1 MRLAIDIGGTFTD
14 LVLEHGNELLTKK
27 VLTSISQPELA
38 VIEGVSELL
47 EENNIKASD
56 IKMIIHGTTLATNA
70 VIERK
75 GAKTCFITTSGFRDV
90 LDIGYESRFDQYD
103 ILIDKT
109 MSLVPRKHRYVIDER
124 TDVNGSIITSI
135 DKGQFYNLITKIKNE
150 KFESI
155 AVGFLHSYAN
165 PENEK
170 ILKTFLTNELP
181 DVEVSVSS
189 DVCPEIREYER
200 FTTTVVNAYIKP
212 LMSNYLKKLDQKLLN
227 SGFNCPLLL
236 MTSGG
241 TLTNI
246 SSACNNPVRLVE
258 SGPAGGAILATSIAE
273 DMNLSKV
280 ISFDMGGTT
289 AKITIIEN
297 KKAIKAREFEVD
309 RKARFKKGS
318 GYPLRIPVIEMVE
331 IGAGGGSIARVNKL
345 EQIITGPDS
354 AGSFPG
360 PACYSN
366 GGSMPTIT
374 DADLVIGK
382 INPDNFAGG
391 KIKLSKQLADI
402 AITENIVKFVN
413 IDTNI
418 AALAI
423 SEIVD
428 ETMSNAARV
437 HTVEQGHETSNRT
450 LIAFGG
456 AAPLHIARVAE
467 KLRVSNIIIPTNASV
482 GSAVGFLKAPVG
494 YEVVKSLRMLLNRF
508 ETDKVN
514 DLLEKMKNEA
524 QSVIQSETGSV
535 KFVEERFAFMRYAG
549 QGHEIKVQVDNNLL
563 TQSDISKIKSSFEKK
578 YEKLYSRI
586 LPNADIEILTWSLS
600 LSIKNEKLNSFQKL
614 NSYKKIKEQS
624 LVDIVDYDS
633 SKKIK
638 VPYFERASLKPGDI
652 IEGHCIISEEQTI
665 KYANINFWRGIAKE
679 RSYNYHHRKLYRL
692 MEGNT
697 CAIQAQVK
705 DVMLDTLDCLV

>member
-14 LVLEHGNELLTKK
+14 LVLENGNDLLTKK

-124 TDVNGSIITSI
+124 TDVNGLIITSI
-135 DKGQFYNLITKIKNE
+135 DKDQFCNLITKIKNE
-150 KFESI
+150 NFESI

-165 PENEK
+165 PDNEK
-170 ILKTFLTNELP
+170 ILKAFLTKELP
-181 DVEVSVSS
+181 DVEVSISS

-273 DMNLSKV
+273 DMNLNKV

-391 KIKLSKQLADI
+391 KIKLSKQLADK

-467 KLRVSNIIIPTNASV
+467 KLRVSNVIIPTNASV

-524 QSVIQSETGSV
+524 QSIIQSETGSM

-563 TQSDISKIKSSFEKK
+563 TQSDISKIKTSFEKK

-600 LSIKNEKLNSFQKL
+600 LSIKNEKFNSFQKI
-614 NSYKKIKEQS
+614 NSYKKINEQS

-638 VPYFERASLKPGDI
+638 VPYFERDSLKPGDI
-652 IEGHCIISEEQTI
+652 IKGHCIISEEQTTI
-665 KYANINFWRGIAKE
+665 VVSNKFNTKVLSNNF
-679 RSYNYHHRKLYRL
+679 LQ
-692 MEGNT
+692 MEYTN
-697 CAIQAQVK
+697 
-705 DVMLDTLDCLV
+705 DE

>member
-14 LVLEHGNELLTKK
+14 IVLENQNNLITKK
-27 VLTSISQPELA
+27 VLTSIAKPEVA

-47 EENNIKASD
+47 DENNITSSE

-75 GAKTCFITTSGFRDV
+75 GAKTCFITTEGFRDV

-103 ILIDKT
+103 ILIEKT
-109 MSLVPRKHRYVIDER
+109 MSLVPRKHRFVIKER
-124 TDVNGSIITSI
+124 TDVNGTILEPINIETFS
-135 DKGQFYNLITKIKNE
+135 NLVQKIKE
-150 KFESI
+150 EGFKSVGI
-155 AVGFLHSYAN
+155 GFLHSYAN
-165 PENEK
+165 SENEN
-170 ILKTFLTNELP
+170 ILRNYLLENLP
-181 DVEVSVSS
+181 GVEVSISS

-212 LMSNYLKKLDQKLLN
+212 LMANYLKKLDNELKIK
-227 SGFNCPLLL
+227 GFDCPLLL

-246 SSACNNPVRLVE
+246 ESACNNPVRLVE
-258 SGPAGGAILATSIAE
+258 SGPAGGAILATSIA
-273 DMNLSKV
+273 DDLNLNKV

-318 GYPLRIPVIEMVE
+318 GLPLRIPVIEMVE

-360 PACYSN
+360 PACYDN
-366 GGSMPTIT
+366 GGERPTIT

-391 KIKLSKQLADI
+391 KISLSKDLANK
-402 AITENIVKFVN
+402 AIKKNISEIVKMDN
-413 IDTNI
+413 ET

-467 KLRVSNIIIPTNASV
+467 KLRVNSVIIPTNASV

-494 YEVVKSLRMLLNRF
+494 YEVVKSLRMLLNVF
-508 ETDKVN
+508 QAEKVN
-514 DLLEKMKNEA
+514 ELLKKMRNEA
-524 QSVIQSETGSV
+524 EKIIQNTSGKVS
-535 KFVEERFAFMRYAG
+535 FVEERYAFMRYAG
-549 QGHEIKVQVDNNLL
+549 QGHEIKVAIDNADLSNYH
-563 TQSDISKIKSSFEKK
+563 SAKIKSSFEEQ

-600 LSIKNEKLNSFQKL
+600 LSIASEEKTSFKNLKSFNKINESKLVDFVDYERNEKI
-614 NSYKKIKEQS
+614 KI
-624 LVDIVDYDS
+624 
-633 SKKIK
+633 
-638 VPYFERASLKPGDI
+638 PYFERSELKPGDI
-652 IEGHCIISEEQTI
+652 ISGQCIISEDQTTVVVS
-665 KYANINFWRGIAKE
+665 KNFNTKVLSNNFLQMESIN
-679 RSYNYHHRKLYRL
+679 H
-692 MEGNT
+692 
-697 CAIQAQVK
+697 
-705 DVMLDTLDCLV
+705 D

>member
-27 VLTSISQPELA
+27 VLTSISKPELA

-135 DKGQFYNLITKIKNE
+135 DKDQFYNLITKIKHEN
-150 KFESI
+150 FESI

-165 PENEK
+165 PDNEK
-170 ILKTFLTNELP
+170 ILKAFLTNELP
-181 DVEVSVSS
+181 DVEVSISS

-391 KIKLSKQLADI
+391 KIKLSKQLADK

-413 IDTNI
+413 IDTNV

-467 KLRVSNIIIPTNASV
+467 KLRVSNVIIPTNASV

-524 QSVIQSETGSV
+524 QSIIQSETGSI

-563 TQSDISKIKSSFEKK
+563 TQSDIIKIKTSFEKK
-578 YEKLYSRI
+578 YENLYSRI

-600 LSIKNEKLNSFQKL
+600 LSIKNEKFNSFKKI

-624 LVDIVDYDS
+624 LLDIVDYDS

-638 VPYFERASLKPGDI
+638 VPYFERDSLKPGDI
-652 IEGHCIISEEQTI
+652 IEGHCIISEEQTTI
-665 KYANINFWRGIAKE
+665 VVSNKFNTKVLSNNF
-679 RSYNYHHRKLYRL
+679 LQ
-692 MEGNT
+692 MEYTN
-697 CAIQAQVK
+697 
-705 DVMLDTLDCLV
+705 DE

>member
-14 LVLEHGNELLTKK
+14 IVLENQNNLITKK
-27 VLTSISQPELA
+27 VLTSIANPEVA

-47 EENNIKASD
+47 DENNITSSE

-75 GAKTCFITTSGFRDV
+75 GAKTCFITTEGFRDV

-103 ILIDKT
+103 ILIEKT
-109 MSLVPRKHRYVIDER
+109 MSLVPRKHRFVIKER
-124 TDVNGSIITSI
+124 TDVNGSILKPINTETFS
-135 DKGQFYNLITKIKNE
+135 NLVQKIKE
-150 KFESI
+150 EGFKSVGI
-155 AVGFLHSYAN
+155 GFLHSYAN
-165 PENEK
+165 SENEN
-170 ILKTFLTNELP
+170 ILRNYLLENLP
-181 DVEVSVSS
+181 GVEVSISS

-212 LMSNYLKKLDQKLLN
+212 LMANYLKKLDNELKIK
-227 SGFNCPLLL
+227 GFDCPLLL

-246 SSACNNPVRLVE
+246 ESACNNPVRLVE
-258 SGPAGGAILATSIAE
+258 SGPAGGAILATSIA
-273 DMNLSKV
+273 DDLNLNKV

-318 GYPLRIPVIEMVE
+318 GLPLRIPVIEMVE

-360 PACYSN
+360 PACYDN
-366 GGSMPTIT
+366 GGERPTIT

-391 KIKLSKQLADI
+391 KISLSKDLANK
-402 AITENIVKFVN
+402 AIKKNISEIVKMDN
-413 IDTNI
+413 ET

-467 KLRVSNIIIPTNASV
+467 KLRVNSVIIPTNASV

-494 YEVVKSLRMLLNRF
+494 YEVVKSLRMLLNVF
-508 ETDKVN
+508 QAEKVN
-514 DLLEKMKNEA
+514 ELLKKMRNEA
-524 QSVIQSETGSV
+524 EKIIQNTSGKVS
-535 KFVEERFAFMRYAG
+535 FVEERYAFMRYAG
-549 QGHEIKVQVDNNLL
+549 QGHEIKVAIDNADLSNEH
-563 TQSDISKIKSSFEKK
+563 SAKIKSSFEEQ

-600 LSIKNEKLNSFQKL
+600 ISIANEEKKSFKNLKSF
-614 NSYKKIKEQS
+614 NKIKES
-624 LVDIVDYDS
+624 KLVDFVDYERNE
-633 SKKIK
+633 KIK
-638 VPYFERASLKPGDI
+638 IPYFERSELKPGDI
-652 IEGHCIISEEQTI
+652 ISGQCIISEDQTTVVVS
-665 KYANINFWRGIAKE
+665 KNFNTKVLSNNFLQMESIN
-679 RSYNYHHRKLYRL
+679 H
-692 MEGNT
+692 
-697 CAIQAQVK
+697 
-705 DVMLDTLDCLV
+705 D

>member
-14 LVLEHGNELLTKK
+14 IVLENGIELLTKK
-27 VLTSISQPELA
+27 VLTSTSQPELA

-47 EENNIKASD
+47 NENNIKASE
-56 IKMIIHGTTLATNA
+56 ITMIIHGTTLATNA
-70 VIERK
+70 IIERK

-109 MSLVPRKHRYVIDER
+109 MSLVPRKYRYVINER
-124 TDVNGSIITSI
+124 TDVNGSIITAI
-135 DKGQFYNLITKIKNE
+135 DKSQFKNLVTKIKSE
-150 KFESI
+150 KFESV

-165 PENEK
+165 SDNEAV
-170 ILKTFLTNELP
+170 LKNFLLNELP
-181 DVEVSVSS
+181 DIEVSVSS

-227 SGFNCPLLL
+227 SGFNCSMLL

-258 SGPAGGAILATSIAE
+258 SGPAGGAILATSIAK
-273 DMNLSKV
+273 DMDLSKV

-289 AKITIIEN
+289 AKITIIEDQ
-297 KKAIKAREFEVD
+297 KANKAREFEVD

-318 GYPLRIPVIEMVE
+318 GFPLRIPVIEMVE

-345 EQIITGPDS
+345 DQIITGPDS

-366 GGSMPTIT
+366 GGELPTVT

-391 KIKLSKQLADI
+391 KIKLSKRLANE
-402 AITENIVKFVN
+402 AITKNIGKLVN
-413 IDTNI
+413 IDTDI

-467 KLRVSNIIIPTNASV
+467 KLRVSSVIIPTNASV

-494 YEVVKSLRMLLNRF
+494 YEVVKSLRMLLNSF
-508 ETDKVN
+508 EAEKVN
-514 DLLEKMKNEA
+514 NLLENMKGEAKSIIQNETK
-524 QSVIQSETGSV
+524 SHEM
-535 KFVEERFAFMRYAG
+535 VEERFAFMRYAG
-549 QGHEIKVQVDNNLL
+549 QGHEIKVLIDNNSLSH
-563 TQSDISKIKSSFEKK
+563 SDINKIKLSFEKK
-578 YEKLYSRI
+578 YEQLYSRI

-600 LSIKNEKLNSFQKL
+600 ISVKNENSNSFKKL
-614 NSYKKIKEQS
+614 NSYKKIKETS
-624 LVDIVDYDS
+624 LVDFVDYQNG
-633 SKKIK
+633 K
-638 VPYFERASLKPGDI
+638 LKFLI
-652 IEGHCIISEEQTI
+652 L
-665 KYANINFWRGIAKE
+665 KE
-679 RSYNYHHRKLYRL
+679 LL
-692 MEGNT
+692 
-697 CAIQAQVK
+697 
-705 DVMLDTLDCLV
+705 

>member
-14 LVLEHGNELLTKK
+14 IVLENQNNLITKK
-27 VLTSISQPELA
+27 VLTSIANPEVA

-47 EENNIKASD
+47 DENNITSSE

-75 GAKTCFITTSGFRDV
+75 GAKTCFITTEGFRDV

-103 ILIDKT
+103 ILIEKT
-109 MSLVPRKHRYVIDER
+109 MSLVPRKHRFVIKER
-124 TDVNGSIITSI
+124 TDVNGTILEPINTETFS
-135 DKGQFYNLITKIKNE
+135 NLVQKIKE
-150 KFESI
+150 EGFKSVGI
-155 AVGFLHSYAN
+155 GFLHSYAN
-165 PENEK
+165 SENEN
-170 ILKTFLTNELP
+170 ILRNYLLENLP
-181 DVEVSVSS
+181 GVEVSISS

-212 LMSNYLKKLDQKLLN
+212 LMANYLKKLDNELKIK
-227 SGFNCPLLL
+227 GFDCPLLL

-246 SSACNNPVRLVE
+246 ESACNNPVRLVE
-258 SGPAGGAILATSIAE
+258 SGPAGGAILATSIA
-273 DMNLSKV
+273 DDLNLNKV

-318 GYPLRIPVIEMVE
+318 GLPLRIPVIEMVE

-360 PACYSN
+360 PACYDN
-366 GGSMPTIT
+366 GGERPTIT

-391 KIKLSKQLADI
+391 KISLSKDLANK
-402 AITENIVKFVN
+402 AIKKNISEIVKMDN
-413 IDTNI
+413 ET

-467 KLRVSNIIIPTNASV
+467 KLRVNSVIIPTNASV

-494 YEVVKSLRMLLNRF
+494 YEVVKSLRMLLNVF
-508 ETDKVN
+508 QAEKVN
-514 DLLEKMKNEA
+514 ELLEKMRNEA
-524 QSVIQSETGSV
+524 EKIIQNTSGKVS
-535 KFVEERFAFMRYAG
+535 FIEERYAFMRYAG
-549 QGHEIKVQVDNNLL
+549 QGHEIKVAIDNADLSNYH
-563 TQSDISKIKSSFEKK
+563 SAKIKSSFEEQ

-600 LSIKNEKLNSFQKL
+600 LSIANEEKTSFKNLKSF
-614 NSYKKIKEQS
+614 NKIKES
-624 LVDIVDYDS
+624 KLVDFVDYERNE
-633 SKKIK
+633 KIK
-638 VPYFERASLKPGDI
+638 IPYFERSELKPGDI
-652 IEGHCIISEEQTI
+652 ISGQCIISEDQTTVVVS
-665 KYANINFWRGIAKE
+665 KNFNTKVLSNNFLQMESIN
-679 RSYNYHHRKLYRL
+679 H
-692 MEGNT
+692 
-697 CAIQAQVK
+697 
-705 DVMLDTLDCLV
+705 D

>member
-391 KIKLSKQLADI
+391 KIKLSKQLADK

-413 IDTNI
+413 IDNNI

-638 VPYFERASLKPGDI
+638 VPYFERSSLKPGDI
-652 IEGHCIISEEQTI
+652 IEGHCIISEEQTTI
-665 KYANINFWRGIAKE
+665 VVSNKFNTKVLSNNF
-679 RSYNYHHRKLYRL
+679 LQ
-692 MEGNT
+692 MEFTN
-697 CAIQAQVK
+697 
-705 DVMLDTLDCLV
+705 DE

>member
-14 LVLEHGNELLTKK
+14 IVLENQNNLITKK
-27 VLTSISQPELA
+27 VLTSIANPEVA

-47 EENNIKASD
+47 DENNITSSE

-75 GAKTCFITTSGFRDV
+75 GAKTCFITTEGFRDV

-103 ILIDKT
+103 ILIEKT
-109 MSLVPRKHRYVIDER
+109 MSLVPRKHRFVIKER
-124 TDVNGSIITSI
+124 TDVNGTILEPINTETFS
-135 DKGQFYNLITKIKNE
+135 NLVQKIKE
-150 KFESI
+150 EGFKSVGI
-155 AVGFLHSYAN
+155 GFLHSYAN
-165 PENEK
+165 SKNEN
-170 ILKTFLTNELP
+170 ILRNYLLENLP
-181 DVEVSVSS
+181 GVEVSISS

-212 LMSNYLKKLDQKLLN
+212 LMANYLKKLDNELKIK
-227 SGFNCPLLL
+227 GFDCPLLL

-246 SSACNNPVRLVE
+246 ESACNNPVRLVE
-258 SGPAGGAILATSIAE
+258 SGPAGGAILATSIA
-273 DMNLSKV
+273 DDLNLNKV

-318 GYPLRIPVIEMVE
+318 GLPLRIPVIEMVE

-360 PACYSN
+360 PACYDN
-366 GGSMPTIT
+366 GGERPTIT

-391 KIKLSKQLADI
+391 KISLSKDLANK
-402 AITENIVKFVN
+402 AIKKNISEIVKMDN
-413 IDTNI
+413 ET

-467 KLRVSNIIIPTNASV
+467 KLRVNSVIIPTNASV

-494 YEVVKSLRMLLNRF
+494 YEVVKSLRMLLNVF
-508 ETDKVN
+508 QAEKVN
-514 DLLEKMKNEA
+514 ELLKKMRNEA
-524 QSVIQSETGSV
+524 EKIIQNTSGKVS
-535 KFVEERFAFMRYAG
+535 FVEERYAFMRYAG
-549 QGHEIKVQVDNNLL
+549 QGHEIKVAIDNADLSNYH
-563 TQSDISKIKSSFEKK
+563 SAKIKSSFEEQ

-600 LSIKNEKLNSFQKL
+600 LSIANEEKTSFKNLKSF
-614 NSYKKIKEQS
+614 NKIKES
-624 LVDIVDYDS
+624 KLVDFVDYERNE
-633 SKKIK
+633 KIK
-638 VPYFERASLKPGDI
+638 IPYFERSELKPGDI
-652 IEGHCIISEEQTI
+652 ISGQCIISEDQTTVVVS
-665 KYANINFWRGIAKE
+665 KNFNTKVLSNNFLQMESIN
-679 RSYNYHHRKLYRL
+679 H
-692 MEGNT
+692 
-697 CAIQAQVK
+697 
-705 DVMLDTLDCLV
+705 D

>member
-14 LVLEHGNELLTKK
+14 IVLESQNNLITKK
-27 VLTSISQPELA
+27 VLTSIAKPEVA

-47 EENNIKASD
+47 DENNITSSE

-75 GAKTCFITTSGFRDV
+75 GAKTCFITTEGFRDV

-103 ILIDKT
+103 ILIEKT
-109 MSLVPRKHRYVIDER
+109 MSLVPRKHRFVIKER
-124 TDVNGSIITSI
+124 TDVNGSILKPINTETFS
-135 DKGQFYNLITKIKNE
+135 NLVQKIKE
-150 KFESI
+150 EGFKSVGI
-155 AVGFLHSYAN
+155 GFLHSYAN
-165 PENEK
+165 SENEN
-170 ILKTFLTNELP
+170 ILRNYLLENLP
-181 DVEVSVSS
+181 GVEVSISS

-212 LMSNYLKKLDQKLLN
+212 LMANYLKKLDNELKIK
-227 SGFNCPLLL
+227 GFGCPLLL

-246 SSACNNPVRLVE
+246 ESACNNPVRLVE
-258 SGPAGGAILATSIAE
+258 SGPAGGAILATSIA
-273 DMNLSKV
+273 DDLNLNKV

-318 GYPLRIPVIEMVE
+318 GLPLRIPVIEMVE

-360 PACYSN
+360 PACYDN
-366 GGSMPTIT
+366 GGERPTIT

-391 KIKLSKQLADI
+391 KISLSKDLANK
-402 AITENIVKFVN
+402 AIKKNISEIVKMDN
-413 IDTNI
+413 ET

-467 KLRVSNIIIPTNASV
+467 KLRVNSVIIPTNASV

-494 YEVVKSLRMLLNRF
+494 YEVVKSLRMLLNVF
-508 ETDKVN
+508 QAEKVN
-514 DLLEKMKNEA
+514 ELLKKMRNEA
-524 QSVIQSETGSV
+524 EKIIQNTSGKVS
-535 KFVEERFAFMRYAG
+535 FVEERYAFMRYAG
-549 QGHEIKVQVDNNLL
+549 QGHEIKVAIDNADLSNYH
-563 TQSDISKIKSSFEKK
+563 SAKIKSSFEEQ

-600 LSIKNEKLNSFQKL
+600 LSIANEEKTSFKNLKSF
-614 NSYKKIKEQS
+614 NKIKES
-624 LVDIVDYDS
+624 KLVDFVDYERNE
-633 SKKIK
+633 KIK
-638 VPYFERASLKPGDI
+638 IPYFERSELKPGDI
-652 IEGHCIISEEQTI
+652 ISGQCIISEDQTTVVVS
-665 KYANINFWRGIAKE
+665 KNFNTKVLSNNFLQMESIN
-679 RSYNYHHRKLYRL
+679 H
-692 MEGNT
+692 
-697 CAIQAQVK
+697 
-705 DVMLDTLDCLV
+705 D

>member
-14 LVLEHGNELLTKK
+14 IVLENQNNLITKK
-27 VLTSISQPELA
+27 VLTSIAKPEVA

-47 EENNIKASD
+47 DENNITSSE

-75 GAKTCFITTSGFRDV
+75 GAKTCFITTEGFRDV

-103 ILIDKT
+103 ILIEKT
-109 MSLVPRKHRYVIDER
+109 MSLVPRKHRFVIKER
-124 TDVNGSIITSI
+124 TDVNGTILEPINTETFS
-135 DKGQFYNLITKIKNE
+135 NLVQKIKE
-150 KFESI
+150 EGFKSVGI
-155 AVGFLHSYAN
+155 GFLHSYAN
-165 PENEK
+165 SENEN
-170 ILKTFLTNELP
+170 ILRNYLLENLP
-181 DVEVSVSS
+181 GVEVSISS

-212 LMSNYLKKLDQKLLN
+212 LMANYLKKLDNELKIK
-227 SGFNCPLLL
+227 GFDCPLLL

-246 SSACNNPVRLVE
+246 ESACNNPVRLVE
-258 SGPAGGAILATSIAE
+258 SGPAGGAILATSIA
-273 DMNLSKV
+273 DDLNLNKV

-318 GYPLRIPVIEMVE
+318 GLPLRIPVIEMVE

-360 PACYSN
+360 PACYDN
-366 GGSMPTIT
+366 GGERPTIT

-391 KIKLSKQLADI
+391 KISLSKDLANK
-402 AITENIVKFVN
+402 AIKKNISEIVKMDN
-413 IDTNI
+413 ET

-467 KLRVSNIIIPTNASV
+467 KLRVNSVIIPTNASV

-494 YEVVKSLRMLLNRF
+494 YEVVKSLRMLLNVF
-508 ETDKVN
+508 QAEKVN
-514 DLLEKMKNEA
+514 ELLKKMRNEA
-524 QSVIQSETGSV
+524 EKIIQNTSGKVS
-535 KFVEERFAFMRYAG
+535 FAEERYAFMRYAG
-549 QGHEIKVQVDNNLL
+549 QGHEIKVAIDNADLSNYH
-563 TQSDISKIKSSFEKK
+563 SAKIKSSFEEQ

-600 LSIKNEKLNSFQKL
+600 LSIASEEKTSFKNLKSFNKINESKLVDFVDYERNEKI
-614 NSYKKIKEQS
+614 KI
-624 LVDIVDYDS
+624 
-633 SKKIK
+633 
-638 VPYFERASLKPGDI
+638 PYFERSELKPGDI
-652 IEGHCIISEEQTI
+652 ISGQCIISEDQTTVVVS
-665 KYANINFWRGIAKE
+665 KNFNTKVLSNNFLQMESIN
-679 RSYNYHHRKLYRL
+679 H
-692 MEGNT
+692 
-697 CAIQAQVK
+697 
-705 DVMLDTLDCLV
+705 D

>member
-14 LVLEHGNELLTKK
+14 IVLENQNNLITKK
-27 VLTSISQPELA
+27 VLTSIAQPEVA

-47 EENNIKASD
+47 DENNIKSSE

-75 GAKTCFITTSGFRDV
+75 GAKTCFITTEGFRDV

-103 ILIDKT
+103 ILIEKT
-109 MSLVPRKHRYVIDER
+109 MSLVPRKHRFVIKER
-124 TDVNGSIITSI
+124 TDVNGSIIEPINAEAFS
-135 DKGQFYNLITKIKNE
+135 NLVKKIKDE
-150 KFESI
+150 GFKSVGI
-155 AVGFLHSYAN
+155 GFLHSYAN
-165 PENEK
+165 SENEN
-170 ILKTFLTNELP
+170 ILRNYLLEKLP
-181 DVEVSVSS
+181 EVEISISS

-212 LMSNYLKKLDQKLLN
+212 LMANYLKKLDNELKIK
-227 SGFNCPLLL
+227 GFDCPLLL

-246 SSACNNPVRLVE
+246 ESACDNPVRLVE
-258 SGPAGGAILATSIAE
+258 SGPAGGAILATSIA
-273 DMNLSKV
+273 DDLNLNKV

-318 GYPLRIPVIEMVE
+318 GLPLRIPVIEMVE

-354 AGSFPG
+354 AGSYPG
-360 PACYSN
+360 PACYKN
-366 GGSMPTIT
+366 GGERPTIT

-391 KIKLSKQLADI
+391 KISLSKDLANQ
-402 AITENIVKFVN
+402 AIKKNISEIVKMDN
-413 IDTNI
+413 ET

-467 KLRVSNIIIPTNASV
+467 KLRVNSVIIPTNASV

-494 YEVVKSLRMLLNRF
+494 YEVVKSLRMLLNVF
-508 ETDKVN
+508 QAEKVN
-514 DLLEKMKNEA
+514 ELLKKMRNEA
-524 QSVIQSETGSV
+524 EKIIQNTSAKVS
-535 KFVEERFAFMRYAG
+535 FVEERYAFMRYAG
-549 QGHEIKVQVDNNLL
+549 QGHEIKVAIDN
-563 TQSDISKIKSSFEKK
+563 SDLSNEHSAKIKSSFEEQ

-600 LSIKNEKLNSFQKL
+600 LSIANEEKTSFKNIKSF
-614 NSYKKIKEQS
+614 NKIKES
-624 LVDIVDYDS
+624 KLVDFVDYERNE
-633 SKKIK
+633 KIK
-638 VPYFERASLKPGDI
+638 IPYFERSELKPGDI
-652 IEGHCIISEEQTI
+652 INGQCIISEDQTTVVVS
-665 KYANINFWRGIAKE
+665 KNFNTKVLSNNFLQMESIN
-679 RSYNYHHRKLYRL
+679 H
-692 MEGNT
+692 
-697 CAIQAQVK
+697 
-705 DVMLDTLDCLV
+705 D

>member
-135 DKGQFYNLITKIKNE
+135 DKDQFYNLINKIKNE
-150 KFESI
+150 NFESI

-600 LSIKNEKLNSFQKL
+600 LSIKNEKFNSFQKL

-652 IEGHCIISEEQTI
+652 IEGHCIISEEQTTI
-665 KYANINFWRGIAKE
+665 VVSNKFNTKVLSNNF
-679 RSYNYHHRKLYRL
+679 LQ
-692 MEGNT
+692 MEFTN
-697 CAIQAQVK
+697 
-705 DVMLDTLDCLV
+705 DE

>member
-14 LVLEHGNELLTKK
+14 LVLETGNDLLTKK

-124 TDVNGSIITSI
+124 TDVNGLIITSI
-135 DKGQFYNLITKIKNE
+135 DKDQFCNLITKIKNE
-150 KFESI
+150 NFESI

-170 ILKTFLTNELP
+170 FLKAFLTKELP
-181 DVEVSVSS
+181 DVEVSISS

-273 DMNLSKV
+273 DMNLNKV

-391 KIKLSKQLADI
+391 KIKLSKQLADK

-467 KLRVSNIIIPTNASV
+467 KLRVSNVIIPSNASV

-524 QSVIQSETGSV
+524 QSIIQSETGSI

-563 TQSDISKIKSSFEKK
+563 TQSDISKIKTSFEKK

-600 LSIKNEKLNSFQKL
+600 LSIKNEKPNSFKKL
-614 NSYKKIKEQS
+614 NSCKKIKENS

-638 VPYFERASLKPGDI
+638 VPYFERDSLKPGDI
-652 IEGHCIISEEQTI
+652 IEGHCIISEEQTTI
-665 KYANINFWRGIAKE
+665 VVSNKFNTKVLSNNF
-679 RSYNYHHRKLYRL
+679 LQ
-692 MEGNT
+692 MEYTN
-697 CAIQAQVK
+697 
-705 DVMLDTLDCLV
+705 DE

>member
-27 VLTSISQPELA
+27 VLTSISEPELA

-135 DKGQFYNLITKIKNE
+135 DKDQFYNLINKIKNE
-150 KFESI
+150 NFESI

-170 ILKTFLTNELP
+170 ILKAFLTNELP

-391 KIKLSKQLADI
+391 KIKLSKQLADK

-467 KLRVSNIIIPTNASV
+467 KLRVSNVIIPTNASV

-524 QSVIQSETGSV
+524 QSIIQSETGSI

-563 TQSDISKIKSSFEKK
+563 TQSDISKIKTSFEKK

-652 IEGHCIISEEQTI
+652 IEGHCIISEEQTTI
-665 KYANINFWRGIAKE
+665 VVSNKFNTKVLSNNF
-679 RSYNYHHRKLYRL
+679 LQ
-692 MEGNT
+692 MEFTN
-697 CAIQAQVK
+697 
-705 DVMLDTLDCLV
+705 DE

>member
-14 LVLEHGNELLTKK
+14 IVLENQNNLITKK
-27 VLTSISQPELA
+27 VLTSIAKPEVA

-47 EENNIKASD
+47 DENNITSSE

-75 GAKTCFITTSGFRDV
+75 GAKTCFITTEGFRDV

-103 ILIDKT
+103 ILIEKT
-109 MSLVPRKHRYVIDER
+109 MSLVPRKHRFVIKER
-124 TDVNGSIITSI
+124 TDVNGTILEPINTETFS
-135 DKGQFYNLITKIKNE
+135 NLVQKIKE
-150 KFESI
+150 EGFKSVGI
-155 AVGFLHSYAN
+155 GFLHSYAN
-165 PENEK
+165 SENEN
-170 ILKTFLTNELP
+170 ILRNYLLENLP
-181 DVEVSVSS
+181 GVEVSISS

-212 LMSNYLKKLDQKLLN
+212 LMANYLKKLDKELKIK
-227 SGFNCPLLL
+227 GFDCPLLL

-246 SSACNNPVRLVE
+246 ESACNNPVRLVE
-258 SGPAGGAILATSIAE
+258 SGPAGGAILATSIA
-273 DMNLSKV
+273 DDLNLNKV

-318 GYPLRIPVIEMVE
+318 GLPLRIPVIEMVE

-360 PACYSN
+360 PACYDN
-366 GGSMPTIT
+366 GGERPTIT

-391 KIKLSKQLADI
+391 KISLSKDLANK
-402 AITENIVKFVN
+402 AIKKNISEIVKMDN
-413 IDTNI
+413 ET

-467 KLRVSNIIIPTNASV
+467 KLRVNSVIIPTNASV

-494 YEVVKSLRMLLNRF
+494 YEVVKSLRMLLNVF
-508 ETDKVN
+508 QAEKVN
-514 DLLEKMKNEA
+514 ELLKKMRNEA
-524 QSVIQSETGSV
+524 EKIIQNTSGKVS
-535 KFVEERFAFMRYAG
+535 FAEERYAFMRYAG
-549 QGHEIKVQVDNNLL
+549 QGHEIKVAIDNADLSNYH
-563 TQSDISKIKSSFEKK
+563 SAKIKSSFEEQ

-600 LSIKNEKLNSFQKL
+600 LSIANEEKTSFKNLKSF
-614 NSYKKIKEQS
+614 NKIKES
-624 LVDIVDYDS
+624 KLVDFVDYERNE
-633 SKKIK
+633 KIK
-638 VPYFERASLKPGDI
+638 IPYFERSELKPGDI
-652 IEGHCIISEEQTI
+652 ISGQCIISEDQTTVVVS
-665 KYANINFWRGIAKE
+665 KNFNTKVLSNNFLQMESIN
-679 RSYNYHHRKLYRL
+679 H
-692 MEGNT
+692 
-697 CAIQAQVK
+697 
-705 DVMLDTLDCLV
+705 D

>member
-14 LVLEHGNELLTKK
+14 IVLENQNNLITKK
-27 VLTSISQPELA
+27 VLTSIANPEVA

-47 EENNIKASD
+47 DENNITSSE

-75 GAKTCFITTSGFRDV
+75 GAKTCFITTEGFRDV

-103 ILIDKT
+103 ILIEKT
-109 MSLVPRKHRYVIDER
+109 MSLVPRKHRFVIKER
-124 TDVNGSIITSI
+124 TDVNGSILKPINTETFS
-135 DKGQFYNLITKIKNE
+135 NLVQKIKE
-150 KFESI
+150 EGFKSVGI
-155 AVGFLHSYAN
+155 GFLHSYAN
-165 PENEK
+165 SENEN
-170 ILKTFLTNELP
+170 ILRNYLLENLP
-181 DVEVSVSS
+181 GVEVSISS

-212 LMSNYLKKLDQKLLN
+212 LMANYLKKLDNELKIK
-227 SGFNCPLLL
+227 GFDCPLLL

-246 SSACNNPVRLVE
+246 ESACNNPVRLVE
-258 SGPAGGAILATSIAE
+258 SGPAGGAILATSIA
-273 DMNLSKV
+273 DDLNLNKV

-318 GYPLRIPVIEMVE
+318 GLPLRIPVIEMVE

-360 PACYSN
+360 PACYDN
-366 GGSMPTIT
+366 GGERPTIT

-391 KIKLSKQLADI
+391 KISLSKDLANK
-402 AITENIVKFVN
+402 AIKKNISEIVKMDN
-413 IDTNI
+413 ET

-467 KLRVSNIIIPTNASV
+467 KLRVNSVIIPTNASV

-494 YEVVKSLRMLLNRF
+494 YEVVKSLRMLLNVF
-508 ETDKVN
+508 QAEKVN
-514 DLLEKMKNEA
+514 ELLKKMRNEA
-524 QSVIQSETGSV
+524 EKIIQNTSGKVS
-535 KFVEERFAFMRYAG
+535 FVEERYAFMRYAG
-549 QGHEIKVQVDNNLL
+549 QGHEIKVAIDNADLSNEH
-563 TQSDISKIKSSFEKK
+563 SAKIKSSFEEQ

-600 LSIKNEKLNSFQKL
+600 LSIANEEKKSFKNLKSF
-614 NSYKKIKEQS
+614 NKIKES
-624 LVDIVDYDS
+624 KLVDFVDYERNE
-633 SKKIK
+633 KIK
-638 VPYFERASLKPGDI
+638 IPYFERSELKPGDI
-652 IEGHCIISEEQTI
+652 ISGQCIISEDQTTVVVS
-665 KYANINFWRGIAKE
+665 KNFNTKVLSNNFLQMESIN
-679 RSYNYHHRKLYRL
+679 H
-692 MEGNT
+692 
-697 CAIQAQVK
+697 
-705 DVMLDTLDCLV
+705 D

>member
-14 LVLEHGNELLTKK
+14 IVLENQNNLITKK
-27 VLTSISQPELA
+27 VLTSIAQPEVA

-47 EENNIKASD
+47 DENNITSSE

-75 GAKTCFITTSGFRDV
+75 GAKTCFITTEGFRDV

-103 ILIDKT
+103 ILIEKT
-109 MSLVPRKHRYVIDER
+109 MSLVPRKHRFVIKER
-124 TDVNGSIITSI
+124 TDVNGNILEPINTETFS
-135 DKGQFYNLITKIKNE
+135 NLVQKIKE
-150 KFESI
+150 EGFKSVGI
-155 AVGFLHSYAN
+155 GFLHSYAN
-165 PENEK
+165 TENEN
-170 ILKTFLTNELP
+170 ILRNHLLENLP
-181 DVEVSVSS
+181 GVEVSISS

-212 LMSNYLKKLDQKLLN
+212 LMASYLKKLDNELKIK
-227 SGFNCPLLL
+227 GFDCPLLL

-246 SSACNNPVRLVE
+246 ESACNNPVRLVE
-258 SGPAGGAILATSIAE
+258 SGPAGGAILATSIA
-273 DMNLSKV
+273 DDLNLNKV

-318 GYPLRIPVIEMVE
+318 GLPLRIPVIEMVE

-360 PACYSN
+360 PACYNN
-366 GGSMPTIT
+366 GGEKPTIT

-391 KIKLSKQLADI
+391 KISLSKDLANQ
-402 AITENIVKFVN
+402 AIKKNISEIVKMDN
-413 IDTNI
+413 ET

-467 KLRVSNIIIPTNASV
+467 KLRVNSVIIPTNASV

-494 YEVVKSLRMLLNRF
+494 YEVVKSLRMLLNVF
-508 ETDKVN
+508 QAEKVN
-514 DLLEKMKNEA
+514 ELLKKMRNEA
-524 QSVIQSETGSV
+524 EKIIQNTSAKVS
-535 KFVEERFAFMRYAG
+535 FVEERYAFMRYAG
-549 QGHEIKVQVDNNLL
+549 QGHEIKVAIDN
-563 TQSDISKIKSSFEKK
+563 SDLSNEHSAKIKSSFEEQ

-600 LSIKNEKLNSFQKL
+600 LSIANEEKTSFKNIKSF
-614 NSYKKIKEQS
+614 NKIKES
-624 LVDIVDYDS
+624 KLVDFVDYERNE
-633 SKKIK
+633 KIK
-638 VPYFERASLKPGDI
+638 IPYFERSELKPGDI
-652 IEGHCIISEEQTI
+652 INGQCIISEDQTTVVVS
-665 KYANINFWRGIAKE
+665 KNFNTKVLSNNFLQMESIN
-679 RSYNYHHRKLYRL
+679 H
-692 MEGNT
+692 
-697 CAIQAQVK
+697 
-705 DVMLDTLDCLV
+705 D

>member
-14 LVLEHGNELLTKK
+14 LVLENGNDLLTKK

-124 TDVNGSIITSI
+124 TDVNGLIITSI
-135 DKGQFYNLITKIKNE
+135 DKDQFCNLITKIKNE
-150 KFESI
+150 NFESI

-165 PENEK
+165 PDNEK
-170 ILKTFLTNELP
+170 ILKAFLTKELP
-181 DVEVSVSS
+181 DVEVSISS

-273 DMNLSKV
+273 DMNLNKV

-391 KIKLSKQLADI
+391 KIKLSKQLANK

-467 KLRVSNIIIPTNASV
+467 KLRVSNVIIPTNASV

-524 QSVIQSETGSV
+524 QSIIQSETGSM

-563 TQSDISKIKSSFEKK
+563 TQSDISKIKTSFEKK

-600 LSIKNEKLNSFQKL
+600 LSIKNEKFNSFQEI
-614 NSYKKIKEQS
+614 NSYKKINEQS

-638 VPYFERASLKPGDI
+638 VPYFERDSLKPGDI
-652 IEGHCIISEEQTI
+652 IKGHCIISEEQTTI
-665 KYANINFWRGIAKE
+665 VVSNKFNTKVLSNNF
-679 RSYNYHHRKLYRL
+679 LQ
-692 MEGNT
+692 MEYTN
-697 CAIQAQVK
+697 
-705 DVMLDTLDCLV
+705 DE

>member
-14 LVLEHGNELLTKK
+14 LVLETGNDLLTKK

-135 DKGQFYNLITKIKNE
+135 DKDQFSNLITKIKNE
-150 KFESI
+150 NFESI

-165 PENEK
+165 PDNEK
-170 ILKTFLTNELP
+170 ILKAFLTKELP
-181 DVEVSVSS
+181 DVEVSISS

-273 DMNLSKV
+273 DMNLNKV

-391 KIKLSKQLADI
+391 KIKLSKQLADK

-467 KLRVSNIIIPTNASV
+467 KLRVSNVIIPTNASV

-524 QSVIQSETGSV
+524 QSIIQSETGSI

-563 TQSDISKIKSSFEKK
+563 TQSDISKIKTSFEKK

-600 LSIKNEKLNSFQKL
+600 LSIKNEKFNSFKKI
-614 NSYKKIKEQS
+614 NSYKKINEQS

-638 VPYFERASLKPGDI
+638 VPYFERDSLKPGDI
-652 IEGHCIISEEQTI
+652 IKGHCIISEEQTTI
-665 KYANINFWRGIAKE
+665 VVSNKFNTKVLSNNF
-679 RSYNYHHRKLYRL
+679 LQ
-692 MEGNT
+692 MEYTN
-697 CAIQAQVK
+697 
-705 DVMLDTLDCLV
+705 DE

>member
-14 LVLEHGNELLTKK
+14 LVLETGNDLLTKK

-135 DKGQFYNLITKIKNE
+135 DKDQFYNLITKIKNE
-150 KFESI
+150 NFESI

-170 ILKTFLTNELP
+170 FLKAFLTKELP
-181 DVEVSVSS
+181 DVEVSISS

-273 DMNLSKV
+273 DMNLNKV

-391 KIKLSKQLADI
+391 KIKLSKQLADK

-467 KLRVSNIIIPTNASV
+467 KLRVSNVIIPTNASV

-524 QSVIQSETGSV
+524 QSIIQSETGSM

-563 TQSDISKIKSSFEKK
+563 TQSDISKIKTSFEKK

-600 LSIKNEKLNSFQKL
+600 LSIKNEKFNSFQEI
-614 NSYKKIKEQS
+614 NSYKKINEQS

-638 VPYFERASLKPGDI
+638 VPYFERDSLKPGDI
-652 IEGHCIISEEQTI
+652 IKGHCIISEEQTTI
-665 KYANINFWRGIAKE
+665 VVSNKFNTKVLSNNF
-679 RSYNYHHRKLYRL
+679 LQ
-692 MEGNT
+692 MEYTN
-697 CAIQAQVK
+697 
-705 DVMLDTLDCLV
+705 DE

>member
-14 LVLEHGNELLTKK
+14 IVLESQNNLITKK
-27 VLTSISQPELA
+27 VLTSIAKPEVA

-47 EENNIKASD
+47 DENNITSSE

-75 GAKTCFITTSGFRDV
+75 GAKTCFITTEGFRDV

-103 ILIDKT
+103 ILIEKT
-109 MSLVPRKHRYVIDER
+109 MSLVPRKHRFVIKER
-124 TDVNGSIITSI
+124 TDVNGTILEPINTETFS
-135 DKGQFYNLITKIKNE
+135 NLVQKIKE
-150 KFESI
+150 EGFKSVGI
-155 AVGFLHSYAN
+155 GFLHSYAN
-165 PENEK
+165 SENEN
-170 ILKTFLTNELP
+170 ILRNYLLENLP
-181 DVEVSVSS
+181 GVEVSISS

-212 LMSNYLKKLDQKLLN
+212 LMANYLKKLDNELKIK
-227 SGFNCPLLL
+227 GFDCPLLL

-246 SSACNNPVRLVE
+246 ESACNNPVRLVE
-258 SGPAGGAILATSIAE
+258 SGPAGGAILATSIA
-273 DMNLSKV
+273 DDLNLNKV

-318 GYPLRIPVIEMVE
+318 GLPLRIPVIEMVE

-360 PACYSN
+360 PACYDN
-366 GGSMPTIT
+366 GGERPTIT

-391 KIKLSKQLADI
+391 KISLSKDLANK
-402 AITENIVKFVN
+402 AIKKNISEIVKMDN
-413 IDTNI
+413 ET

-467 KLRVSNIIIPTNASV
+467 KLRVNSVIIPTNASV

-494 YEVVKSLRMLLNRF
+494 YEVVKSLRMLLNVF
-508 ETDKVN
+508 QAEKVN
-514 DLLEKMKNEA
+514 ELLKKMRNEA
-524 QSVIQSETGSV
+524 EKIIQNTSGKIS
-535 KFVEERFAFMRYAG
+535 FIEERYAFMRYAG
-549 QGHEIKVQVDNNLL
+549 QGHEIKVAIDNADLSNYH
-563 TQSDISKIKSSFEKK
+563 SAKIKSSFEEQ

-600 LSIKNEKLNSFQKL
+600 LSIANEEKTSFKNLKSF
-614 NSYKKIKEQS
+614 NKIKES
-624 LVDIVDYDS
+624 KLVDFVDYERNE
-633 SKKIK
+633 KIK
-638 VPYFERASLKPGDI
+638 IPYFERSELKPGDI
-652 IEGHCIISEEQTI
+652 INGQCIISEDQTTVVVS
-665 KYANINFWRGIAKE
+665 KNFNTKVLSNNFLQMESIN
-679 RSYNYHHRKLYRL
+679 H
-692 MEGNT
+692 
-697 CAIQAQVK
+697 
-705 DVMLDTLDCLV
+705 D

>member
-14 LVLEHGNELLTKK
+14 IVLENQNNLITKK
-27 VLTSISQPELA
+27 VLTSIAQPEVA

-47 EENNIKASD
+47 DENNITSSE

-75 GAKTCFITTSGFRDV
+75 GAKTCFITTEGFRDV

-103 ILIDKT
+103 ILIEKT
-109 MSLVPRKHRYVIDER
+109 MSLVPRKHRFVIKER
-124 TDVNGSIITSI
+124 TDVNGSIIEPINTEAFS
-135 DKGQFYNLITKIKNE
+135 NLVQKIKDE
-150 KFESI
+150 GFKSVGI
-155 AVGFLHSYAN
+155 GFLHSYAN
-165 PENEK
+165 SENEN
-170 ILKTFLTNELP
+170 ILRNYLLEKLP
-181 DVEVSVSS
+181 EVEVSISS

-212 LMSNYLKKLDQKLLN
+212 LMSNYLKKLDNELKIK
-227 SGFNCPLLL
+227 GFDCPLLL

-246 SSACNNPVRLVE
+246 ESACNNPVRLVE
-258 SGPAGGAILATSIAE
+258 SGPAGGAILATSIA
-273 DMNLSKV
+273 DDLNLNKV

-318 GYPLRIPVIEMVE
+318 GLPLRIPVIEMVE

-360 PACYSN
+360 PACYNN
-366 GGSMPTIT
+366 GGESPTIT

-391 KIKLSKQLADI
+391 KISLSKDLANK
-402 AITENIVKFVN
+402 AIKKNISEIVKMDN
-413 IDTNI
+413 ET

-467 KLRVSNIIIPTNASV
+467 KLRVNSVIIPTNASV

-494 YEVVKSLRMLLNRF
+494 YEVVKSLRMLLNVF
-508 ETDKVN
+508 QAEKVN
-514 DLLEKMKNEA
+514 ELLKKMRNEA
-524 QSVIQSETGSV
+524 EKIIQNTSTKVS
-535 KFVEERFAFMRYAG
+535 FVEERYAFMRYAG
-549 QGHEIKVQVDNNLL
+549 QGHEIKVAIDN
-563 TQSDISKIKSSFEKK
+563 SDLSNEHSAKIKSSFEEQ

-600 LSIKNEKLNSFQKL
+600 LSIANEEKTSFENIKLFN
-614 NSYKKIKEQS
+614 KIKES
-624 LVDIVDYDS
+624 KLVDFVDYERNE
-633 SKKIK
+633 KIK
-638 VPYFERASLKPGDI
+638 IPYFERSELKPGDI
-652 IEGHCIISEEQTI
+652 INGQCIISEDQTTVVVSKNFNTKI
-665 KYANINFWRGIAKE
+665 LSNNFLQMESIN
-679 RSYNYHHRKLYRL
+679 H
-692 MEGNT
+692 
-697 CAIQAQVK
+697 
-705 DVMLDTLDCLV
+705 D

>member
-1 MRLAIDIGGTFTD
+1 MRLAIDIGGTFTYI
-14 LVLEHGNELLTKK
+14 VLENKNNLITKK
-27 VLTSISQPELA
+27 VLTSIAQPEVA

-47 EENNIKASD
+47 EENNITSSE

-75 GAKTCFITTSGFRDV
+75 GAKTCFITTEGFRDV

-103 ILIDKT
+103 ILIEKT
-109 MSLVPRKHRYVIDER
+109 MSLVPRKHRFVIKER
-124 TDVNGSIITSI
+124 TDVNGSIIEPINTNTFSNI
-135 DKGQFYNLITKIKNE
+135 VQKIKE
-150 KFESI
+150 EGFKSVGI
-155 AVGFLHSYAN
+155 GFLHSYAN
-165 PENEK
+165 SENEN
-170 ILKTFLTNELP
+170 ILRNYLLENLP
-181 DVEVSVSS
+181 GVEVSISS

-212 LMSNYLKKLDQKLLN
+212 LMASYLKKLDNELKIK
-227 SGFNCPLLL
+227 GFDCPLLL

-246 SSACNNPVRLVE
+246 ESACNNPVRLVE
-258 SGPAGGAILATSIAE
+258 SGPAGGAILATSIA
-273 DMNLSKV
+273 DDLNLNKV

-318 GYPLRIPVIEMVE
+318 GLPLRIPVIEMVE

-354 AGSFPG
+354 AGSYPG
-360 PACYSN
+360 PACYNN
-366 GGSMPTIT
+366 GGERPTIT

-391 KIKLSKQLADI
+391 KISLSKDLANK
-402 AITENIVKFVN
+402 AIKKNISEIVKMDN
-413 IDTNI
+413 ET

-467 KLRVSNIIIPTNASV
+467 KLRVNSVIIPTNASV

-494 YEVVKSLRMLLNRF
+494 YEVVKSLRMLLNVF
-508 ETDKVN
+508 QAEKVN
-514 DLLEKMKNEA
+514 ELLKKMRNEA
-524 QSVIQSETGSV
+524 EKIIQNTSTKVS
-535 KFVEERFAFMRYAG
+535 FVEERYAFMRYAG
-549 QGHEIKVQVDNNLL
+549 QGHEIKVAIDN
-563 TQSDISKIKSSFEKK
+563 SDLSNEHSAKIKSSFEEQ

-600 LSIKNEKLNSFQKL
+600 LSIANEEKTSFKNIKSF
-614 NSYKKIKEQS
+614 NKIKES
-624 LVDIVDYDS
+624 KLVDFVDYERNE
-633 SKKIK
+633 KIK
-638 VPYFERASLKPGDI
+638 IPYFERSALKPGDI
-652 IEGHCIISEEQTI
+652 INGQCIISEDQTTVVVS
-665 KYANINFWRGIAKE
+665 KNFNTKVLSNNFLQMESIN
-679 RSYNYHHRKLYRL
+679 H
-692 MEGNT
+692 
-697 CAIQAQVK
+697 
-705 DVMLDTLDCLV
+705 D

>member
-1 MRLAIDIGGTFTD
+1 M
-14 LVLEHGNELLTKK
+14 
-27 VLTSISQPELA
+27 
-38 VIEGVSELL
+38 
-47 EENNIKASD
+47 
-56 IKMIIHGTTLATNA
+56 
-70 VIERK
+70 
-75 GAKTCFITTSGFRDV
+75 
-90 LDIGYESRFDQYD
+90 
-103 ILIDKT
+103 
-109 MSLVPRKHRYVIDER
+109 
-124 TDVNGSIITSI
+124 SI
-135 DKGQFYNLITKIKNE
+135 DKDQFCNLITKIKNE
-150 KFESI
+150 NFESI

-165 PENEK
+165 PDNEK
-170 ILKTFLTNELP
+170 ILKAFLTKELP
-181 DVEVSVSS
+181 DVEVSISS

-273 DMNLSKV
+273 DMNLNKV

-391 KIKLSKQLADI
+391 KIKLSKQLADK

-467 KLRVSNIIIPTNASV
+467 KLRVSNVIIPTNASV

-524 QSVIQSETGSV
+524 QSIIQSETGSM

-563 TQSDISKIKSSFEKK
+563 TQSDISKIKTSFEKK

-600 LSIKNEKLNSFQKL
+600 LSIKNEKFNSFQKI

-638 VPYFERASLKPGDI
+638 VPYFERDSLKPGDI
-652 IEGHCIISEEQTI
+652 IKGHCIISEEQTTI
-665 KYANINFWRGIAKE
+665 VVSNKFNTKVLSNNF
-679 RSYNYHHRKLYRL
+679 LQ
-692 MEGNT
+692 MEYTN
-697 CAIQAQVK
+697 
-705 DVMLDTLDCLV
+705 DE

>member
-14 LVLEHGNELLTKK
+14 IVLENQNNLITKK
-27 VLTSISQPELA
+27 VLTSIAKPEVA

-47 EENNIKASD
+47 DENNITSSE

-75 GAKTCFITTSGFRDV
+75 GAKTCFITTEGFRDV

-103 ILIDKT
+103 ILIEKT
-109 MSLVPRKHRYVIDER
+109 MSLVPRKHRFVIKER
-124 TDVNGSIITSI
+124 TDVNGTILEPINTETFS
-135 DKGQFYNLITKIKNE
+135 NLVQKIKE
-150 KFESI
+150 EGFKSVGI
-155 AVGFLHSYAN
+155 GFLHSYVN
-165 PENEK
+165 SKNEN
-170 ILKTFLTNELP
+170 ILRNYLLENLP
-181 DVEVSVSS
+181 GVEVSISS

-212 LMSNYLKKLDQKLLN
+212 LMANYLKKLDNELKIK
-227 SGFNCPLLL
+227 GFDCPLLL

-246 SSACNNPVRLVE
+246 ESACNNPVRLVE
-258 SGPAGGAILATSIAE
+258 SGPAGGAILATSIA
-273 DMNLSKV
+273 DDLNLNKV

-318 GYPLRIPVIEMVE
+318 GLPLRIPVIEMVE

-360 PACYSN
+360 PACYDN
-366 GGSMPTIT
+366 GGERPTIT

-391 KIKLSKQLADI
+391 KISLSKDLANK
-402 AITENIVKFVN
+402 AIKKNISEIVKMDN
-413 IDTNI
+413 ET

-467 KLRVSNIIIPTNASV
+467 KLRVNSVIIPTNASV

-494 YEVVKSLRMLLNRF
+494 YEVVKSLRMLLNVF
-508 ETDKVN
+508 QAEKVN
-514 DLLEKMKNEA
+514 ELLKKMRNEA
-524 QSVIQSETGSV
+524 EKIIQNTSGKVS
-535 KFVEERFAFMRYAG
+535 FAEERYAFMRYAG
-549 QGHEIKVQVDNNLL
+549 QGHEIKVAIDNADLSNYH
-563 TQSDISKIKSSFEKK
+563 SAKIKSSFEEQ

-600 LSIKNEKLNSFQKL
+600 LSIANEEKKSFKNLKSF
-614 NSYKKIKEQS
+614 NKIKES
-624 LVDIVDYDS
+624 KLVDFVDYERNE
-633 SKKIK
+633 KIK
-638 VPYFERASLKPGDI
+638 IPYFERSELKPGDI
-652 IEGHCIISEEQTI
+652 ISGQCIISEDQTTVVVS
-665 KYANINFWRGIAKE
+665 KNFNTKVLSNNFLQMESIN
-679 RSYNYHHRKLYRL
+679 H
-692 MEGNT
+692 
-697 CAIQAQVK
+697 
-705 DVMLDTLDCLV
+705 D